1 MSRAPL
7 IAVGAVALTAIF
19 GGSAAYQ
26 YGTQDQVTFT
36 VTDKE
41 RITTGSG
48 ENMRSKYIV
57 STKDQNGKIE
67 VFENT
72 DAWLQGKFNSSD
84 VQAELEIG
92 KTYDADVYGW
102 RLPFFSTYRN
112 IVDVEE
118 SRSGGNI
125 EYARPAPKAPGS

>member
-1 MSRAPL
+1 MSRAPI
-7 IAVGAVALTAIF
+7 IAIGAVALTVIF

-48 ENMRSKYIV
+48 ENLRSKYIV

-72 DAWLQGKFNSSD
+72 DALLQGKFNSSD
-84 VQAELEIG
+84 VQAKLEVG

-102 RLPFFSTYRN
+102 RLPVFSTYRN

-118 SRSGGNI
+118 SRRQRAV
-125 EYARPAPKAPGS
+125 EYSRPAPKAPGS

>member
-1 MSRAPL
+1 MRAPL
-7 IAVGAVALTAIF
+7 LVVGAVALTAVF

-26 YGTQDQVTFT
+26 YGTQDHVTFT
-36 VTDKE
+36 VTDKD

-48 ENMRSKYIV
+48 ESISSKYIV
-57 STKDQNGKIE
+57 STKDASGKIE

-84 VQAELEIG
+84 VQAELEVG
-92 KTYDADVYGW
+92 KSYEADVYGW

-118 SRSGGNI
+118 TATIKYS
-125 EYARPAPKAPGS
+125 RPAPKAPGS

>member
-1 MSRAPL
+1 MRAPL
-7 IAVGAVALTAIF
+7 LVFGAVALTAVF

-26 YGTQDQVTFT
+26 YGTQDHVSFT
-36 VTDKE
+36 VTDKD

-48 ENMRSKYIV
+48 ESISSKYIV
-57 STKDQNGKIE
+57 STKDAAGKIE

-72 DAWLQGKFNSSD
+72 DAWLKGKFNSSD
-84 VQAELEIG
+84 VQAELEVG
-92 KTYDADVYGW
+92 KSYEADVYGW

-118 SRSGGNI
+118 TGTQI
-125 EYARPAPKAPGS
+125 EYSRPAPKAPRS